1 MNTAGLLQIIFLVIL
16 IILSGFFSS
25 AESAFTTVNK
35 IRIRALAGDGNHNAM
50 RVEKILGRYSKMLS
64 TVLVG
69 NNIVNI
75 SASALATT
83 LAINI
88 WGSVAVSIMTGVLT
102 LVILLFGEIIPKTWA
117 TVRSEQIALSY
128 SRIIWA
134 LMFILTP
141 LVYIID
147 KMSHFI
153 MKIFKIDTSGSGTQI
168 TENEIK
174 TYVDVGREDGVIES
188 EEQEMINNVFDFS
201 DAVAKDIMIPRID
214 MTSVDVNTDY
224 GTLMNVFRDSM
235 FTRIPVYDGEPD
247 QIIGLINIKDF
258 FLVKDKKNFH
268 IKSIIRNAY
277 FTFEFKKIADLMI
290 EMRSKA
296 FNVAFVLSEYGT
308 TVGMITMEDLVEE
321 IVGEIRD
328 EYDEDENELIQQV
341 DDRQY
346 IVAGSVK
353 LDDLNDVLG
362 TSLSSEDYDSIGG
375 LMIEQ
380 LERLPHN
387 HETITL
393 DCGITLTA
401 QGISD
406 QRIDKV
412 ILLLSAEENSEKKP
426 SDNPNDKDKRTDD
439 KNDDKNDDKIKDDNK
454 NKKAPA

>member
-174 TYVDVGREDGVIES
+174 TYVDVGR
-188 EEQEMINNVFDFS
+188 
-201 DAVAKDIMIPRID
+201 
-214 MTSVDVNTDY
+214 
-224 GTLMNVFRDSM
+224 
-235 FTRIPVYDGEPD
+235 
-247 QIIGLINIKDF
+247 
-258 FLVKDKKNFH
+258 
-268 IKSIIRNAY
+268 
-277 FTFEFKKIADLMI
+277 
-290 EMRSKA
+290 
-296 FNVAFVLSEYGT
+296 
-308 TVGMITMEDLVEE
+308 
-321 IVGEIRD
+321 
-328 EYDEDENELIQQV
+328 
-341 DDRQY
+341 
-346 IVAGSVK
+346 
-353 LDDLNDVLG
+353 
-362 TSLSSEDYDSIGG
+362 
-375 LMIEQ
+375 
-380 LERLPHN
+380 
-387 HETITL
+387 
-393 DCGITLTA
+393 
-401 QGISD
+401 
-406 QRIDKV
+406 
-412 ILLLSAEENSEKKP
+412 
-426 SDNPNDKDKRTDD
+426 
-439 KNDDKNDDKIKDDNK
+439 
-454 NKKAPA
+454 